1 MRFTTKLSAFIT
13 LLVALAML
21 LMLLGCAFSFFNLS
35 HQRMQSRLTTL
46 ATTFDQALLSQPP
59 GTVQNWLPLAMRTV
73 GVAEVKVING
83 HNLFYRLA
91 LPPDTR
97 QPPLPGD
104 YRETTLPL
112 LQHPGSFIRL
122 TYLDPIAG
130 YTQSMR
136 SSLPISIAI
145 LVMIGVMGLSYRW
158 LTRQIAGYEQLE
170 ARSRQILRG
179 ERDNVMQGDVR
190 EWPPAASSALDRLLR
205 ELREVQE
212 ERGRVDTLIRAFAAQ
227 DAGTGLNNRLFFD
240 NQLTTQLEDAGAYGV
255 VMLIRLPDVDT
266 LRDMHGRPAVQDL
279 LNAVVNLLSTFVMRY
294 PSALLARYFASDFAV
309 LLPHSTL
316 KEADVIAG
324 QLVNA
329 VGALPTHPID
339 RDALLSIGISTYR
352 FGQTPEQVMDNAE
365 QAARLASLQGSNGW
379 VVHDS
384 RVPERGRGSVRW
396 RTLLEHTLARD
407 GLRLYCKP
415 AVTRDGQPH
424 HTEILRRIFDGEQE
438 LPAAEFIPFVLLFG
452 LAPRYDRQTL
462 SQILP
467 LLAAWPEQRLAFPLT
482 VDSLLQRPFQ
492 QWLRDTLLQCE
503 KNQRRRIMIEL
514 AEADLCQHI
523 DRLRPVLR
531 LLHGL
536 GCRLVVAQAGLTVV
550 STTYIKSLPLEL
562 VKLHPGLVRSIDR
575 RVENQLFVQSLVNAC
590 DGTQVQLFASGV
602 RTAEEWQTLKEKGV
616 HGGQGDYFAVPALVE
631 RSNKKYSHN

>member
-35 HQRMQSRLTTL
+35 HQRMHDRLATL

-59 GTVQNWLPLAMRTV
+59 GTVRNWLPLAMRTV
-73 GVAEVKVING
+73 GVSEVNVVNG
-83 HNLFYRLA
+83 HSLFYHLA
-91 LPPDTR
+91 LPPDSTHPR
-97 QPPLPGD
+97 LPTE
-104 YRETTLPL
+104 YRDITLPL
-112 LQHPGSFIRL
+112 LQHPGSSIRL

-130 YTQSMR
+130 YTHSLR
-136 SSLPISIAI
+136 TSLPISLAI
-145 LVMIGVMGLSYRW
+145 LAMIGVMGLSYRW
-158 LTRQIAGYEQLE
+158 LTRQIAGYERLE
-170 ARSRQILRG
+170 ARARQILRG
-179 ERDNVMQGDVR
+179 ERHNVGQGDIR

-205 ELREVQE
+205 ELREAQE
-212 ERGRVDTLIRAFAAQ
+212 ERGRVDTLIRTFAAQ

-255 VMLIRLPDVDT
+255 VMLIRLPDIDT
-266 LRDMHGRPAVQDL
+266 LRDVHGRPAVQEL
-279 LNAVVNLLSTFVMRY
+279 LNAVANLLSTFVMRY
-294 PSALLARYFASDFAV
+294 PAALLARYFASDFAV

-329 VGALPTHPID
+329 VGTLPNQPID
-339 RDALLSIGISTYR
+339 LEALLSIGISTYR
-352 FGQTPEQVMDNAE
+352 YGQSPEQVMDNAE

-384 RVPERGRGSVRW
+384 QVPERGRGSVRW

-407 GLRLYCKP
+407 GLRLYQKP
-415 AVTRDGQPH
+415 ALTRDGRRH
-424 HTEILRRIFDGEQE
+424 HVEILRRIFDGEQE
-438 LPAAEFIPFVLLFG
+438 LPAAEFIPFAMLFG
-452 LAPRYDRQTL
+452 LAQRYDRQTL
-462 SQILP
+462 TQILP
-467 LLAAWPEQRLAFPLT
+467 LLAEWPDDALAFPLT
-482 VDSLLQRPFQ
+482 VDALLQRPFQ
-492 QWLRDTLLQCE
+492 QWLRDTLLQSE

-550 STTYIKSLPLEL
+550 STTYIKSLPVEL

-590 DGTQVQLFASGV
+590 DGTQVQVFAAGV

-616 HGGQGDYFAVPALVE
+616 HGGQGDYFALPALVE

>member
-35 HQRMQSRLTTL
+35 HQRMHDRLTTL

-59 GTVQNWLPLAMRTV
+59 GTVRNWLPLAMRTV
-73 GVAEVKVING
+73 GVSEVNVVNG
-83 HNLFYRLA
+83 HNLFYHLA
-91 LPPDTR
+91 LPPDSTR
-97 QPPLPGD
+97 PPLASE
-104 YRETTLPL
+104 YRDIRLPL
-112 LQHPGSFIRL
+112 LQHPGSFIHL

-130 YTQSMR
+130 YTHSLR
-136 SSLPISIAI
+136 SSLPISLAI
-145 LVMIGVMGLSYRW
+145 LAMIGVMGLSYRW
-158 LTRQIAGYEQLE
+158 LTRQIAGYERLE
-170 ARSRQILRG
+170 TRARQILRG
-179 ERDNVMQGDVR
+179 ERDSVMQGDIH
-190 EWPPAASSALDRLLR
+190 EWPPTASSALDRLLR
-205 ELREVQE
+205 ELREAQE
-212 ERGRVDTLIRAFAAQ
+212 ERGRVDTLIRTFAAQ

-266 LRDMHGRPAVQDL
+266 LRDIHGRPAVQDL
-279 LNAVVNLLSTFVMRY
+279 LNAVANLLSTFVMRY
-294 PSALLARYFASDFAV
+294 PAALLARYFASDFAV

-329 VGALPTHPID
+329 VGALPTHPIG
-339 RDALLSIGISTYR
+339 REALLSIGISTYR

-407 GLRLYCKP
+407 GLRLYQKP
-415 AVTRDGQPH
+415 SLTRDGQRH
-424 HTEILRRIFDGEQE
+424 HIEILRRIFDGEQE
-438 LPAAEFIPFVLLFG
+438 LPAAEFIPFAMLFG
-452 LAPRYDRQTL
+452 LAQRYDRQTL
-462 SQILP
+462 TQILP
-467 LLAAWPEQRLAFPLT
+467 LLAAWPEEILAFPLT
-482 VDSLLQRPFQ
+482 VDALLQRPFQ

-503 KNQRRRIMIEL
+503 KSQRRRIMIEL

-550 STTYIKSLPLEL
+550 STTYIKSLPVEL

-590 DGTQVQLFASGV
+590 DGTQVQVFASGV

-616 HGGQGDYFAVPALVE
+616 QGGQGDYFALPALVE